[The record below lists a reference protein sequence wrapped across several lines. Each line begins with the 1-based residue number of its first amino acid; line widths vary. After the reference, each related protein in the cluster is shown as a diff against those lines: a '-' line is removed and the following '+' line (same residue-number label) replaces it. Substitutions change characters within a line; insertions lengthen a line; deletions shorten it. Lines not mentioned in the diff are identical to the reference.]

1 MCWCGVSIARARR
14 WRPASLHRMS
24 EVWRARL
31 ANVGVIWGLASQV
44 ILVFLGVDYALE
56 YSEDEPDLMILA
68 WCLVGTIYAAVMIAS
83 LTVAAQA
90 LQSAH
95 AYRPTRLQS
104 HPVVQV
110 VAMASSLVSAFIGIA
125 AAFMVVVLKDDPTDG
140 WWYKGLGVWAMVLA
154 WGVLHWGFAQWYH
167 ARYYRTPTPP
177 MEFPGTPNPH
187 LVDFAYFAYTVGTTF
202 AASDVNVRTRD
213 VRWVVTLHGVMA
225 FFFNS
230 AIIVLAL
237 STLTGS
243 G

>member
-1 MCWCGVSIARARR
+1 
-14 WRPASLHRMS
+14 MS

-31 ANVGVIWGLASQV
+31 ANVGVVWGLASQL
-44 ILVFLGVDYALE
+44 ILVFLGVDYAVE

-68 WCLVGTIYAAVMIAS
+68 WCLVGTAYAVVMVAA
-83 LTVAAQA
+83 LTIAAQA
-90 LQSAH
+90 SQTAMS
-95 AYRPTRLQS
+95 YRPTRLQS
-104 HPVVQV
+104 HPLVQV
-110 VAMASSLVSAFIGIA
+110 VAMASSLVAGFIGIA

-154 WGVLHWGFAQWYH
+154 WGVVHWGFAQWYH
-167 ARYYRTPTPP
+167 ARYYRSMPVP

-202 AASDVNVRTRD
+202 AASDVSVRTRD
-213 VRWVVTLHGVMA
+213 VRWAVTIHGVLA